1 MTAFLPQQ
9 ESGVVAFLRKC
20 QCWINKTRYRYNYEH
35 VPSLAMLDQLH
46 WKDEPKIEWT
56 KQVAARAEFLFKN
69 QLHVAQDEI
78 LREAAHQK
86 LKTLA
91 EARDAEFILRKVVH
105 EILHFGGLGVCE
117 SVHAKSMQD
126 FESIFRGIQLPP
138 VATNYRGDIEFGL
151 KRLMGSNPVM
161 IRQVSKLPDH
171 FPVSQEHF
179 AKAMGALLP
188 NRNTDSLEQAAG
200 EGRLFLL
207 DYYEFDGAQ
216 QGSFPHGRKYLYA
229 PLALFVSAIGGG
241 PFLPV
246 AIQCSQTPGS
256 SNPIFTPADGNAW
269 LLAKTI
275 VDIADGNY
283 HEAGTHLGRT
293 HLIMEPFVLA
303 SARNLAWRHPIVQ
316 LLAPH
321 FEGTLAINDM
331 AWKHL
336 ISDTGA
342 VDRLMGGSI
351 ATSRGLA
358 VKTVQNMK
366 IDQSMLPISFEQR
379 GVADPQRLA
388 NYAYR
393 DDSKLYWEAITLW
406 VQAYLDIYYKSDQ
419 DIQSDFELQA
429 WIRELTSKDGG
440 RVQGL
445 PAPQELTKAKL
456 VEIITF
462 VIYTCSVQH
471 AAVNFPQYDQM
482 SYVPNMP
489 LAGYRPAPTSV
500 DEKIE
505 DEDYFKML
513 PPMDMAELQMNLG
526 YLLGTVHYTQLG
538 QYAIGHFKDPRVA
551 QPLRTF
557 QQNLTGIGEQI
568 QIRNRSRPSYETLL
582 PQGVPQSIN
591 I

>member
-1 MTAFLPQQ
+1 
-9 ESGVVAFLRKC
+9 
-20 QCWINKTRYRYNYEH
+20 
-35 VPSLAMLDQLH
+35 
-46 WKDEPKIEWT
+46 
-56 KQVAARAEFLFKN
+56 
-69 QLHVAQDEI
+69 
-78 LREAAHQK
+78 
-86 LKTLA
+86 
-91 EARDAEFILRKVVH
+91 
-105 EILHFGGLGVCE
+105 
-117 SVHAKSMQD
+117 
-126 FESIFRGIQLPP
+126 
-138 VATNYRGDIEFGL
+138 
-151 KRLMGSNPVM
+151 
-161 IRQVSKLPDH
+161 
-171 FPVSQEHF
+171 
-179 AKAMGALLP
+179 
-188 NRNTDSLEQAAG
+188 
-200 EGRLFLL
+200 
-207 DYYEFDGAQ
+207 
-216 QGSFPHGRKYLYA
+216 
-229 PLALFVSAIGGG
+229 
-241 PFLPV
+241 
-246 AIQCSQTPGS
+246 
-256 SNPIFTPADGNAW
+256 
-269 LLAKTI
+269 
-275 VDIADGNY
+275 
-283 HEAGTHLGRT
+283 
-293 HLIMEPFVLA
+293 MEPFVLA
-303 SARNLAWRHPIVQ
+303 SARNLAWRHPLVQ

-379 GVADPQRLA
+379 GVSDPQRLA

-393 DDSKLYWEAITLW
+393 DDSKLYWEAITRW

-471 AAVNFPQYDQM
+471 AAVNFPQYDHM

-505 DEDYFKML
+505 DEDYLEML

-538 QYAIGHFKDPRVA
+538 QYASGHFKDPRVA
-551 QPLRTF
+551 QPLCSF
-557 QQNLTGIGEQI
+557 QQNLAQIGEQI
-568 QIRNRSRPSYETLL
+568 QIRNLSRPKYETLL